1 MAMQPT
7 RLEFQ
12 GAAGIRLVADA
23 YGAPGA
29 PGVLLLHGGGQ
40 TRHAWRRTARALAKH
55 GFYAVA
61 LDLRGHGESDWVHDG
76 VYRHADGGED
86 VRRVI
91 ASFAAPPIV
100 VGASLGGMVALSIEG
115 VYAPGSTSG
124 IVLVDVAH
132 DAVPEGIERI
142 VGFMES
148 GTSGFASLEEAG
160 EAVARYLAHRARPA
174 SLDGLR
180 KNLRLRDDGRWYWHW
195 DPRMLE
201 TGDIGDLRDAG
212 HFERAARNVQ
222 VPVLLVR
229 GAESDVVDERIAR
242 ELLALIP
249 HARYVDVAG
258 ARHMVAGDENDAFS
272 AAVTAFCEEI
282 GGAALRGEG
291 MRQPG

>member
-1 MAMQPT
+1 MQPA

-12 GAAGIRLVADA
+12 GANGITLVADA
-23 YGAPGA
+23 YGAAGA
-29 PGVLLLHGGGQ
+29 AGVLLLHGGGQ

-61 LDLRGHGESDWVHDG
+61 LDLRGHGESDWVPDG
-76 VYRHADGGED
+76 VYRHADGADD
-86 VRRVI
+86 VRRAI
-91 ASFAAPPIV
+91 ATFAAPPIV

-115 VYAPGSTSG
+115 AYAPGSSAG

-132 DAVPEGIERI
+132 DAVPAGVDRI
-142 VGFMES
+142 IDFMES
-148 GTSGFASLEEAG
+148 GANGFASLEEAG
-160 EAVARYLAHRARPA
+160 QAVARYLAHRARPA

-201 TGDIGDLRDAG
+201 TGDVGDLRDAG
-212 HFERAARNVQ
+212 HFERAARNVR

-272 AAVTAFCEEI
+272 EAVIAFCEEF
-282 GGAALRGEG
+282 GGAPLRAEAI
-291 MRQPG
+291 RQPG